1 MVFAAPGEAL
11 ARAEELLGADPSP
24 LHASVAHQVIGIW
37 QRDFGDTRRAL
48 AHLRRARD
56 LAARADSAERE
67 ADVLATL
74 GVALVHAGRT
84 RAGLAAFEQG
94 VARGSGHT
102 RARVLYRRA
111 YVWWVL
117 GRHGEALEDVRR
129 AIPVLRQADD
139 VIWTARALT
148 LRATVHLALG
158 SVERADADF
167 TAAEALWDTTGQEH
181 DKADAVES
189 RGLAAFRSGD
199 VPAALRLLDEAEERY
214 AKLGTPTF
222 MLTIRRCEV
231 LMAAG
236 LATEA
241 LAEADGAI
249 AVLEGIGGQ
258 STRRAELLLVA
269 ARAARLAGEPQTS
282 LARAAVAVRL
292 FAGQRRT
299 WYETHAR
306 LVLIEARVATGRGS
320 GRLVADAATVAERLA
335 AFGAPAAPEASLLA
349 GRIALDLGWTA
360 DAERHLAVAARSR
373 HSGPPLARMTGW
385 AAQALRARAAGS
397 ARGVL
402 EACRR
407 GLDVLDDH
415 RMTLGASELRARAT
429 AQGAE
434 LAALAQRAS
443 LVSGGPRRLL
453 DWSERW
459 RATVLSAPPTRPPAD
474 PVLLTAM
481 TAFRE
486 LAARAEETR
495 SDGGRPA
502 PALEREQRRLEREI
516 RSRTLHMRG
525 EAPGDGD
532 RFDVG
537 RLLRRLGD
545 EVRLVELAVL
555 DGRVHVLL
563 CGQGRVRRFEAG
575 LLAEAEAEAEHVQ
588 AGLRRLAHP
597 GAEARLPLVEAAG
610 ARLQHLLL
618 GPAAAHL
625 GSGPVVVVPPGR
637 LHRVPWSL
645 LPVLRERVL
654 SVSPSASSWLRARDT
669 AAPPG
674 GRQVL
679 VRGPGLASGG
689 AEIPELAER
698 YGAARTPQDG
708 AGRHRPPGRG
718 YGIPPGSVA
727 GDPPEHRLPPGR
739 GSSDPPGRGH
749 GLPPG
754 AAAGVPE
761 TRASDTGIH
770 AGATDTGIHAG
781 ATDRGD
787 RSGLPG
793 TGSRTETADD
803 GPRPGTTGPGSR
815 TTAPTRAT
823 PPRLPDDH
831 IRPGASEPETQPGKT
846 GREARPPAPGGGIAT
861 PAAGEGAPL
870 ATGGPGSAG
879 AVGGDEVRGPG
890 AWVAAQGADGR
901 LPPARAAQ
909 SPGGPAPRGGPT
921 VLEGDEA
928 RVPRVLR
935 ELDGA
940 ALAHIAAHGT
950 FRADSPLFSS
960 LRMADGPLIV
970 HDFERLD
977 RSPYRIILP
986 CCDTARFASV
996 GADELLGLVTA
1007 LLPLGTAGVVACTAP
1022 VNDAA
1027 AVPLMLALHKGLDA
1041 GLSLAEALRD
1051 ARASLPG
1058 DAVHQATGWAFT
1070 AFGAA

>member
-56 LAARADSAERE
+56 LAARAESAERE

-84 RAGLAAFEQG
+84 RAGLAAFERG

-129 AIPVLRQADD
+129 AIPVLRQVDD

-148 LRATVHLALG
+148 LRATVHLAQG
-158 SVERADADF
+158 SVERANADF

-189 RGLAAFRSGD
+189 RGLAAFRAGD
-199 VPAALRLLDEAEERY
+199 VPAALRLLDEAAERY

-249 AVLEGIGGQ
+249 AVLDGIGGQ
-258 STRRAELLLVA
+258 STRKAELLLVA
-269 ARAARLAGEPQTS
+269 ARAARLADEPRTA

-306 LVLIEARVATGRGS
+306 LVLIEARAATGRGS
-320 GRLVADAATVAERLA
+320 GRLVADAAAVAERLA

-373 HSGPPLARMTGW
+373 HGGPPLARMTGW

-397 ARGVL
+397 PRGVL

-453 DWSERW
+453 GWSERW

-532 RFDVG
+532 RFDVA

-563 CGQGRVRRFEAG
+563 CGQGRVRRLEAG

-637 LHRVPWSL
+637 LHRVPWAL
-645 LPVLRERVL
+645 LPALRDRVL
-654 SVSPSASSWLRARDT
+654 SVSPSASSWLRAGDT
-669 AAPPG
+669 APPPG

-689 AEIPELAER
+689 AEVSELSDR
-698 YGAARTPQDG
+698 YTGRRTPGGEATGTPPPGTPAGTRHVPPHDEGERGERAGPAG
-708 AGRHRPPGRG
+708 AGGGATRVPPAAGAGGGESARRERE
-718 YGIPPGSVA
+718 VA
-727 GDPPEHRLPPGR
+727 GRTGGGRPGPVAVA
-739 GSSDPPGRGH
+739 GG
-749 GLPPG
+749 G
-754 AAAGVPE
+754 AAA
-761 TRASDTGIH
+761 R
-770 AGATDTGIHAG
+770 GAT
-781 ATDRGD
+781 
-787 RSGLPG
+787 
-793 TGSRTETADD
+793 
-803 GPRPGTTGPGSR
+803 
-815 TTAPTRAT
+815 
-823 PPRLPDDH
+823 
-831 IRPGASEPETQPGKT
+831 
-846 GREARPPAPGGGIAT
+846 
-861 PAAGEGAPL
+861 
-870 ATGGPGSAG
+870 
-879 AVGGDEVRGPG
+879 V
-890 AWVAAQGADGR
+890 
-901 LPPARAAQ
+901 
-909 SPGGPAPRGGPT
+909 
-921 VLEGDEA
+921 VLEGDDA

-1027 AVPLMLALHKGLDA
+1027 VVPLMLALHKGLDA

-1051 ARASLPG
+1051 ARAALPG
-1058 DAVHQATGWAFT
+1058 DAVHQATGWAFS

>member
-11 ARAEELLGADPSP
+11 TRAEELLGADPSP

-84 RAGLAAFEQG
+84 RAGLEAFERG

-102 RARVLYRRA
+102 RARVLFRRA

-129 AIPVLRQADD
+129 AIPVLRQAED

-214 AKLGTPTF
+214 GKLGTPTF

-241 LAEADGAI
+241 LAEADGAV
-249 AVLEGIGGQ
+249 AALDGIGGQ
-258 STRRAELLLVA
+258 STRKAELLLVA
-269 ARAARLAGEPQTS
+269 ARAARLAGEPQTA

-320 GRLVADAATVAERLA
+320 GRLVADAAAVAERLA

-373 HSGPPLARMTGW
+373 HGGPPLARMTGW

-453 DWSERW
+453 GWSERW
-459 RATVLSAPPTRPPAD
+459 RATVLSAPPTQPPAD

-486 LAARAEETR
+486 LAARAEEART
-495 SDGGRPA
+495 DGGRPA

-575 LLAEAEAEAEHVQ
+575 LLAEAEVEAEHVQ

-610 ARLQHLLL
+610 ARLQQLLL

-637 LHRVPWSL
+637 LHRVPWAL
-645 LPVLRERVL
+645 LPVLRDRVL

-669 AAPPG
+669 APRPA
-674 GRQVL
+674 
-679 VRGPGLASGG
+679 
-689 AEIPELAER
+689 
-698 YGAARTPQDG
+698 AARSWSAAPAWRAAAPRCRNSPSGT
-708 AGRHRPPGRG
+708 RGRG
-718 YGIPPGSVA
+718 RGA
-727 GDPPEHRLPPGR
+727 TGR
-739 GSSDPPGRGH
+739 GARRP
-749 GLPPG
+749 
-754 AAAGVPE
+754 
-761 TRASDTGIH
+761 
-770 AGATDTGIHAG
+770 
-781 ATDRGD
+781 
-787 RSGLPG
+787 
-793 TGSRTETADD
+793 
-803 GPRPGTTGPGSR
+803 GPRPGR
-815 TTAPTRAT
+815 
-823 PPRLPDDH
+823 
-831 IRPGASEPETQPGKT
+831 T
-846 GREARPPAPGGGIAT
+846 GRHR
-861 PAAGEGAPL
+861 
-870 ATGGPGSAG
+870 
-879 AVGGDEVRGPG
+879 
-890 AWVAAQGADGR
+890 GADGSAVDTR
-901 LPPARAAQ
+901 SLPARLRCRRGASGARGTTANRPGRAKAHRPPHRTAVGAANR
-909 SPGGPAPRGGPT
+909 PGRTEYRRRTDRVAGSTHGRPVRLRCRRRPRRTAANTPRRPERAGCRRRAGPTAANAGGPPGCSRCRREVGGSVGDGGSRPRRTAAGDGLRWLSTASAQASTGRSSAGWPAPPGRRDPAPPGPAPPSGAEPSCWRATTHGCPACCGNWTGPRWRTSRRTGPSART
-921 VLEGDEA
+921 VRCSRRCGWPTGRSSCTTSSGWTAA
-928 RVPRVLR
+928 RTGSSCP
-935 ELDGA
+935 A
-940 ALAHIAAHGT
+940 AT
-950 FRADSPLFSS
+950 P
-960 LRMADGPLIV
+960 
-970 HDFERLD
+970 
-977 RSPYRIILP
+977 
-986 CCDTARFASV
+986 
-996 GADELLGLVTA
+996 
-1007 LLPLGTAGVVACTAP
+1007 
-1022 VNDAA
+1022 
-1027 AVPLMLALHKGLDA
+1027 
-1041 GLSLAEALRD
+1041 
-1051 ARASLPG
+1051 RASRRSAPTSCSAWSPRCCRWARPG
-1058 DAVHQATGWAFT
+1058 WWRAPRRSTTPRWFP
-1070 AFGAA
+1070 

>member
-1 MVFAAPGEAL
+1 MTAGSDSVLELLPMVFAAPNEARV
-11 ARAEELLGADPSP
+11 RAEGVLDTDPPP

-37 QRDFGDTRRAL
+37 QRDFGDTRLAL
-48 AHLRRARD
+48 THLRRARA
-56 LAARADSAERE
+56 LAARAESADRE

-74 GVALVHAGRT
+74 GVALVHTGRT
-84 RAGLAAFEQG
+84 RQGLAAFERG
-94 VARGSGHT
+94 VARGTGHT

-117 GRHGEALEDVRR
+117 GHHRQALEDVRR
-129 AIPVLRQADD
+129 AIPVLRQAGD

-158 SVERADADF
+158 AVERADADF

-199 VPAALRLLDEAEERY
+199 IPAALRLLDEAEERY

-222 MLTIRRCEV
+222 MLSIRRCEV

-236 LATEA
+236 LAPEA
-241 LAEADGAI
+241 LAEADAAI
-249 AVLEGIGGQ
+249 AALDRIGGQ
-258 STRRAELLLVA
+258 STRKAELLLAA
-269 ARAARLAGEPQTS
+269 ARAARLADDPQTAV
-282 LARAAVAVRL
+282 ARAAVAVRL

-299 WYETHAR
+299 WWETHAR
-306 LVLIEARVATGRGS
+306 LVLTEARHAAGRSS
-320 GRLVADAATVAERLA
+320 GRLVADAAAVAGKLA
-335 AFGAPAAPEASLLA
+335 SFGAPAAPEASLLA

-385 AAQALRARAAGS
+385 AAQALRAQAAGS

-415 RMTLGASELRARAT
+415 RTTLGASELRARAT

-453 DWSERW
+453 VWSERW
-459 RATVLSAPPTRPPAD
+459 RATVLTAPPARPPAD
-474 PVLLTAM
+474 PALLSGM

-486 LAARAEETR
+486 IAARAEEAR
-495 SDGGRPA
+495 REGRPV
-502 PALEREQRRLEREI
+502 PVLEREQRRLEREI

-525 EAPGDGD
+525 EAPGGGD
-532 RFDVG
+532 RFDPA
-537 RLLRRLGD
+537 RLLERLGD
-545 EVRLVELAVL
+545 EVRLVELVVL
-555 DGRVHVLL
+555 DGRVQVLL
-563 CGQGRVRRFEAG
+563 CGQGRVRRFTAG
-575 LLAEAEAEAEHVQ
+575 LLAEAEREAEYVQ

-597 GAEARLPLVEAAG
+597 GAQARLPVVEAAG
-610 ARLQHLLL
+610 RRLEELLL

-637 LHRVPWSL
+637 LHRVPWAL
-645 LPVLRERVL
+645 LPSLRERVV
-654 SVSPSASSWLRARDT
+654 SVSPSASSWLRARET
-669 AAPPG
+669 APPPDV
-674 GRQVL
+674 RPVL
-679 VRGPGLASGG
+679 VRGPGLATGG
-689 AEIPELAER
+689 AEVPELADR
-698 YGAARTPQDG
+698 YGT
-708 AGRHRPPGRG
+708 
-718 YGIPPGSVA
+718 
-727 GDPPEHRLPPGR
+727 
-739 GSSDPPGRGH
+739 
-749 GLPPG
+749 
-754 AAAGVPE
+754 
-761 TRASDTGIH
+761 
-770 AGATDTGIHAG
+770 
-781 ATDRGD
+781 
-787 RSGLPG
+787 
-793 TGSRTETADD
+793 
-803 GPRPGTTGPGSR
+803 
-815 TTAPTRAT
+815 
-823 PPRLPDDH
+823 
-831 IRPGASEPETQPGKT
+831 
-846 GREARPPAPGGGIAT
+846 
-861 PAAGEGAPL
+861 
-870 ATGGPGSAG
+870 
-879 AVGGDEVRGPG
+879 
-890 AWVAAQGADGR
+890 
-901 LPPARAAQ
+901 
-909 SPGGPAPRGGPT
+909 PT
-921 VLEGDEA
+921 VLEGAEA
-928 RVPRVLR
+928 RVPRVLQ

-940 ALAHIAAHGT
+940 PLAHIAAHGV

-970 HDFERLD
+970 HDFERLA
-977 RSPYRIILP
+977 RSPYRIILS

-1007 LLPLGTAGVVACTAP
+1007 LLPLGTAGVVACSAP

-1027 AVPLMLALHKGLDA
+1027 VVPLMLALHKGIGA

-1051 ARASLPG
+1051 ARAALPG
-1058 DAVHQATGWAFT
+1058 DAVHQATGWAFS

>member
-11 ARAEELLGADPSP
+11 TRAEEVLGADPSP

-37 QRDFGDTRRAL
+37 QRDFGDTRQAL

-56 LAARADSAERE
+56 LAARAGSAERE

-84 RAGLAAFEQG
+84 REGLAAFERG

-102 RARVLYRRA
+102 RARVLFRRA

-148 LRATVHLALG
+148 LRATVHLAQG
-158 SVERADADF
+158 SVERAEADF

-189 RGLAAFRSGD
+189 RGLAAFRAGD

-241 LAEADGAI
+241 LAEADA
-249 AVLEGIGGQ
+249 ALATLDGIGGQ

-306 LVLIEARVATGRGS
+306 LVLIEARAATGGGS
-320 GRLVADAATVAERLA
+320 GRLVADAAAVAERLA
-335 AFGAPAAPEASLLA
+335 VFGAPAAPEASLLA
-349 GRIALDLGWTA
+349 GRIALGLGWTA

-486 LAARAEETR
+486 LASRAEEART
-495 SDGGRPA
+495 DGGRPA

-525 EAPGDGD
+525 EAPGGGD

-545 EVRLVELAVL
+545 DVRLVELAVL
-555 DGRVHVLL
+555 DGRVHALL

-575 LLAEAEAEAEHVQ
+575 LLAEAEVEAEHVQ

-625 GSGPVVVVPPGR
+625 GPGPVVVVPPGR
-637 LHRVPWSL
+637 LHRVPWAL
-645 LPVLRERVL
+645 LPALRERVL

-669 AAPPG
+669 APPPG
-674 GRQVL
+674 GRLVL

-689 AEIPELAER
+689 AEVPELADR
-698 YGAARTPQDG
+698 YAGPRT
-708 AGRHRPPGRG
+708 A
-718 YGIPPGSVA
+718 A
-727 GDPPEHRLPPGR
+727 GDGPGPPSPGDATGTGGPSAAPRVSPPVGGGAESARRGR
-739 GSSDPPGRGH
+739 DGTGRARPGAERH
-749 GLPPG
+749 GLADGPGAG
-754 AAAGVPE
+754 AAA
-761 TRASDTGIH
+761 
-770 AGATDTGIHAG
+770 
-781 ATDRGD
+781 
-787 RSGLPG
+787 
-793 TGSRTETADD
+793 
-803 GPRPGTTGPGSR
+803 
-815 TTAPTRAT
+815 
-823 PPRLPDDH
+823 
-831 IRPGASEPETQPGKT
+831 
-846 GREARPPAPGGGIAT
+846 
-861 PAAGEGAPL
+861 
-870 ATGGPGSAG
+870 
-879 AVGGDEVRGPG
+879 
-890 AWVAAQGADGR
+890 
-901 LPPARAAQ
+901 
-909 SPGGPAPRGGPT
+909 RGGT
-921 VLEGDEA
+921 VVLEGDEA

-1027 AVPLMLALHKGLDA
+1027 AVPLMLALHKGVEA

-1051 ARASLPG
+1051 ARTSLPG
-1058 DAVHQATGWAFT
+1058 DAVHQATGWAFS

>member
-11 ARAEELLGADPSP
+11 TRAEELLGADPSP

-37 QRDFGDTRRAL
+37 QRDFGDTRLAL

-56 LAARADSAERE
+56 LAARAESAERE

-84 RAGLAAFEQG
+84 RAGLEAFERG

-129 AIPVLRQADD
+129 AIPVLRQVDD

-199 VPAALRLLDEAEERY
+199 VPAALRLLDEAAERY

-236 LATEA
+236 LTTEA
-241 LAEADGAI
+241 LAEADA
-249 AVLEGIGGQ
+249 AVAALDGIGGQ
-258 STRRAELLLVA
+258 STRKAELLLVA

-306 LVLIEARVATGRGS
+306 LVLLEARVATGRGS
-320 GRLVADAATVAERLA
+320 GRLVADAAAVAERLA

-373 HSGPPLARMTGW
+373 HGGPPLARMTGW

-453 DWSERW
+453 GWSERW

-486 LAARAEETR
+486 LAARAEEAR

-525 EAPGDGD
+525 EAPDDGD
-532 RFDVG
+532 RFDVR

-545 EVRLVELAVL
+545 DVRLVELAVL
-555 DGRVHVLL
+555 DGRVQVLL

-575 LLAEAEAEAEHVQ
+575 LLADAEAEAEHVQ

-637 LHRVPWSL
+637 LHRVPWAL
-645 LPVLRERVL
+645 LPALRERVL

-669 AAPPG
+669 SPPPG

-679 VRGPGLASGG
+679 VRGPGLATGG
-689 AEIPELAER
+689 AEITDLVQR
-698 YGAARTPQDG
+698 YGA
-708 AGRHRPPGRG
+708 PPG
-718 YGIPPGSVA
+718 
-727 GDPPEHRLPPGR
+727 
-739 GSSDPPGRGH
+739 
-749 GLPPG
+749 
-754 AAAGVPE
+754 
-761 TRASDTGIH
+761 
-770 AGATDTGIHAG
+770 
-781 ATDRGD
+781 
-787 RSGLPG
+787 PG
-793 TGSRTETADD
+793 TGAARGGA
-803 GPRPGTTGPGSR
+803 TGDGSR
-815 TTAPTRAT
+815 LGVGEGGVP
-823 PPRLPDDH
+823 
-831 IRPGASEPETQPGKT
+831 AS
-846 GREARPPAPGGGIAT
+846 
-861 PAAGEGAPL
+861 AAGPV
-870 ATGGPGSAG
+870 PG
-879 AVGGDEVRGPG
+879 
-890 AWVAAQGADGR
+890 
-901 LPPARAAQ
+901 
-909 SPGGPAPRGGPT
+909 GGPT
-921 VLEGDEA
+921 VLEEDAA

-1051 ARASLPG
+1051 ARASLPD

>member
-1 MVFAAPGEAL
+1 MVFAAPNEAL
-11 ARAEELLGADPSP
+11 ARAEEVLAADPSP

-37 QRDFGDTRRAL
+37 QRDFGDTRLAL

-56 LAARADSAERE
+56 LASRADSPERE

-74 GVALVHAGRT
+74 GVALVHSGRT
-84 RAGLAAFEQG
+84 REGLAAFERG
-94 VARGSGHT
+94 VARGTGHT
-102 RARVLYRRA
+102 RARVLFRRA

-167 TAAEALWDTTGQEH
+167 TAAERLWDTTGQEH

-236 LATEA
+236 LTTEA
-241 LAEADGAI
+241 LAEADA
-249 AVLEGIGGQ
+249 ATAALDGIGGQ

-269 ARAARLAGEPQTS
+269 ARAARLAGEPRTS
-282 LARAAVAVRL
+282 LARAALAVRL

-306 LVLIEARVATGRGS
+306 LVLLEARVATGRAS
-320 GRLVADAATVAERLA
+320 GRLVADAAAVAERLT

-349 GRIALDLGWTA
+349 GRIALGLGWTA

-434 LAALAQRAS
+434 LAALAQEAS

-453 DWSERW
+453 VWSERW
-459 RATVLSAPPTRPPAD
+459 RATVLTAPPTRPPAD
-474 PVLLTAM
+474 PALLSGM

-486 LAARAEETR
+486 IAARAEEART
-495 SDGGRPA
+495 DGGRPV

-525 EAPGDGD
+525 GAPGDGD

-545 EVRLVELAVL
+545 DVRLVELAVL

-563 CGQGRVRRFEAG
+563 CGQGRVRRFAAG
-575 LLAEAEAEAEHVQ
+575 LLAEAEREAEHVQ

-610 ARLQHLLL
+610 ARLQELLL

-637 LHRVPWSL
+637 LHRVPWAL
-645 LPVLRERVL
+645 LPALRERVL
-654 SVSPSASSWLRARDT
+654 SVSPSASSWLRASGT
-669 AAPPG
+669 APPPG

-689 AEIPELAER
+689 AEVTELAQR
-698 YGAARTPQDG
+698 YGAAGAPGSAAPGVAAPDAPAAGAYRGP
-708 AGRHRPPGRG
+708 AGRTDEPPGRAGGTPGRTGRAVGPANG
-718 YGIPPGSVA
+718 YGV
-727 GDPPEHRLPPGR
+727 
-739 GSSDPPGRGH
+739 
-749 GLPPG
+749 
-754 AAAGVPE
+754 
-761 TRASDTGIH
+761 
-770 AGATDTGIHAG
+770 
-781 ATDRGD
+781 
-787 RSGLPG
+787 
-793 TGSRTETADD
+793 
-803 GPRPGTTGPGSR
+803 
-815 TTAPTRAT
+815 
-823 PPRLPDDH
+823 
-831 IRPGASEPETQPGKT
+831 
-846 GREARPPAPGGGIAT
+846 PGGG
-861 PAAGEGAPL
+861 
-870 ATGGPGSAG
+870 AG
-879 AVGGDEVRGPG
+879 AL
-890 AWVAAQGADGR
+890 GR
-901 LPPARAAQ
+901 PV
-909 SPGGPAPRGGPT
+909 PRPT
-921 VLEGDEA
+921 VLEGDAA

-970 HDFERLD
+970 HDLERLD
-977 RSPYRIILP
+977 RSPYRIILS

-1007 LLPLGTAGVVACTAP
+1007 LLPLGTAGVVACSAP

-1027 AVPLMLALHKGLDA
+1027 VVPLMLALHKGLDA

-1051 ARASLPG
+1051 ARAALPG
-1058 DAVHQATGWAFT
+1058 DAVHQATGWAFS